1 MGAEPP
7 RINHLGRS
15 PRLIDL
21 AHSAPLAAGWSPVN
35 DQSNKEVVYG
45 SYDC

>member
-1 MGAEPP
+1 MFECDKEGGWDHGSEPP

-21 AHSAPLAAGWSPVN
+21 AHSAPLAAGWSLVN
-35 DQSNKEVVYG
+35 EQ
-45 SYDC
+45 